1 MEVDLEV
8 DVFSDDEFGSV
19 LSDEELVLPSSD
31 DESDVDEP
39 NDLANN
45 AWRQIKTGDRRN
57 FRVEDFHEAHG
68 PNHQLLDSASA
79 YDYFSLFWGD
89 DIWNFIVEE
98 TNRFVCI

>member
-31 DESDVDEP
+31 DESDADEP

-45 AWRQIKTGDRRN
+45 AWR
-57 FRVEDFHEAHG
+57 
-68 PNHQLLDSASA
+68 
-79 YDYFSLFWGD
+79 
-89 DIWNFIVEE
+89 
-98 TNRFVCI
+98 